1 MGGSEGTAGA
11 GAVQLLLLACRASV
25 WSPSLSVPD
34 MGRWFWSVWVAVEAA
49 LFLGHVRTCSIF
61 GSSVSVCCWRPATG
75 VLHPIFGSEH
85 RIDRLLE
92 TA

>member
-1 MGGSEGTAGA
+1 MRLNGSAEMGTQIVGSPTDH
-11 GAVQLLLLACRASV
+11 LNRL
-25 WSPSLSVPD
+25 LSVPD

-49 LFLGHVRTCSIF
+49 LFLGRVRTCSIF

-75 VLHPIFGSEH
+75 VLQPIFGSEH
-85 RIDRLLE
+85 RMDRLLE